1 MSPQFREDIKLKK
14 EAGSSYFVIGS
25 LSAISSAKNLSASY
39 QYIVIVVILGVVA
52 HDVVRGFLAFPLPRN
67 KKQPGILV
75 KNVPKSSEAI
85 HGTQFAFTLSAPTTA
100 VAAFTAVWT
109 H

>member
-1 MSPQFREDIKLKK
+1 MMLS
-14 EAGSSYFVIGS
+14 EAFW
-25 LSAISSAKNLSASY
+25 
-39 QYIVIVVILGVVA
+39 
-52 HDVVRGFLAFPLPRN
+52 HFPLPRN

-100 VAAFTAVWT
+100 VAAFTAVKMCIRDR

>member
-1 MSPQFREDIKLKK
+1 MMLS
-14 EAGSSYFVIGS
+14 EAFW
-25 LSAISSAKNLSASY
+25 
-39 QYIVIVVILGVVA
+39 
-52 HDVVRGFLAFPLPRN
+52 HFPLPRN